1 MIIKDSTVETATTVS
16 QLTLQ
21 ALEQIVERGKDTF
34 IEVGKALAEIHER
47 KLYKETHKTWEA
59 YLKERW
65 NFSRQHAHRLLQAKK
80 VVELSSVGDKPRTE
94 REARKRLGEK
104 RSKRK
109 QLAKAV
115 QPSKPAQPSI
125 VVEDLDLE
133 VEFTA
138 ITERVELW
146 ATEFAHEDYLRLVR
160 RVTTYTGELL
170 SEAGYTDDQPAE
182 AEVAA

>member
-1 MIIKDSTVETATTVS
+1 M
-16 QLTLQ
+16 
-21 ALEQIVERGKDTF
+21 
-34 IEVGKALAEIHER
+34 H
-47 KLYKETHKTWEA
+47 KETHKTWEA

-80 VVELSSVGDKPRTE
+80 VAEMSPVGDKPRTE
-94 REARKRLGEK
+94 REARKRAGEK

-109 QLAKAV
+109 QLAKA
-115 QPSKPAQPSI
+115 
-125 VVEDLDLE
+125 DLDLE